1 MWVSDICIVTLI
13 SVFFSLM
20 VSFWLCLILWNCRLS
35 QHYRSNSCL
44 GGAALTFILKIPH
57 KYPKMYIL
65 KSHNR
70 GMQIKEVSCWVHG
83 YMFLIFMLVW
93 LCEIKWSSA
102 CKTQQQM
109 NGLWALEWMC
119 LLLPGQVNQPLAG
132 GPSYCLG
139 AGFGKNQTQPLLLI
153 LHLSPISSSTS
164 FFCPCMAIAIC
175 WLSVFNASS
184 VVESGFL
191 SNQKKLRLKQIK
203 KN

>member
-70 GMQIKEVSCWVHG
+70 GMQIEEVSPVECMATCFWFLCWPNFVR
-83 YMFLIFMLVW
+83 
-93 LCEIKWSSA
+93 SSGVLPA
-102 CKTQQQM
+102 
-109 NGLWALEWMC
+109 NGWTVSFRMDVFASPRAGEPALGWWAK
-119 LLLPGQVNQPLAG
+119 LLPWSWFWEEPNSASVANFTPFSHLLFHPILLSLHGHSNLLAL
-132 GPSYCLG
+132 C
-139 AGFGKNQTQPLLLI
+139 F
-153 LHLSPISSSTS
+153 
-164 FFCPCMAIAIC
+164 
-175 WLSVFNASS
+175 
-184 VVESGFL
+184 
-191 SNQKKLRLKQIK
+191 
-203 KN
+203 